1 MNFENTFRAESVKL
15 GSERESPVHRIVG
28 GSPETQRRAQAYW
41 KGVADGMMNRR
52 KEDKN
57 TQEIP
62 PELHESIE
70 KIHVLLV
77 EFLREYGLEESIE
90 ITPEHTHF
98 INKASEDEL
107 EKGILGTYRTYTG
120 EIDILQDLE
129 KGDYWQICRILVHEM
144 IHMQS
149 FQSVT
154 AKKWSPDLKDKRV
167 IGDLGDS
174 DNTVFQERRMGISMM
189 DKSGSQKELL
199 LRWANEAVTEELSKR
214 FMHRYAQKIPII
226 KEKAKAIKK
235 RRRLNHLKRFD
246 LERAIIDPMM
256 LDVYSDEFNYKNY
269 RENFNILVSA
279 LYRKDSER
287 NTPKYK
293 TREDVFK
300 LFSGAMLNG
309 RLLPIARALESL
321 WASNSKQEG
330 MRSYLRAI
338 SK

>member
-1 MNFENTFRAESVKL
+1 MNFENAFRDEPTKS
-15 GSERESPVHRIVG
+15 GHERKSPVNKIVG
-28 GSPETQRRAQAYW
+28 GSPEIQGEAQAYW
-41 KGVADGMMNRR
+41 RGIVDGTMERR
-52 KEDKN
+52 KKDEN

-62 PELHESIE
+62 PELRESIE
-70 KIHVLLV
+70 QIHILLV
-77 EFLREYGLEESIE
+77 GFLREYGLEESIE
-90 ITPEHTHF
+90 ITPDHTHF
-98 INKASEDEL
+98 IDKASEDDV
-107 EKGILGTYRTYTG
+107 EKGILGTYRTYVG

-129 KGDYWQICRILVHEM
+129 RGDYWQICKILVHEM

-149 FQSVT
+149 FQSIT
-154 AKKWSPDLKDKRV
+154 AKKWNPDLKDRRI
-167 IGDLGDS
+167 IGSLGDP
-174 DNTVFQERRMGISMM
+174 DNTVFQERRMGIAMR

-199 LRWANEAVTEELSKR
+199 LKWINEAVTEELSKR

-226 KEKAKAIKK
+226 KEKAKAVKK
-235 RRRLNHLKRFD
+235 RRQLNHLKRLD

-256 LDVYSDEFNYKNY
+256 LDVHSDEFVYKNY
-269 RENFNILVSA
+269 RENFNVLVSA
-279 LYRKDSER
+279 LYRKDGER

-309 RLLPIARALESL
+309 RLLPAARALESL
-321 WASNSKQEG
+321 WTSDSKQEG